1 MAGSDTNTVAEETG
15 WRAFTPAE
23 RRFMAIMVFLYAS
36 GLVAHAVPSL
46 RPLTAFTADVFLLGI
61 NGVLLWFIFRR
72 NADRR
77 LWIWAAAAYLF
88 TFAIEAL
95 GVATGAVFGAYTYGS
110 GMKVQWLGVPLVIA
124 LNWTLLTLGV
134 NDLAAR
140 LFRSPWLIAS
150 AAAVLMAAYDWFIE
164 PVAIALDYWTWAG
177 GNIPLQNY
185 LAWAAVAFVAS
196 VPLHLFRIRFRHPL
210 LPVYLGVQL
219 LYFIVLQFLL
229 V

>member
-1 MAGSDTNTVAEETG
+1 MVGSDTNIPAKETG
-15 WRAFTPAE
+15 WRAFAPAE
-23 RRFMAIMVFLYAS
+23 RLFIVLMVFLYAS

-77 LWIWAAAAYLF
+77 LWIWAAAAYAF

-95 GVATGAVFGAYTYGS
+95 GVATGAIFGAYSYGS

-134 NDLAAR
+134 NELAAR
-140 LFRSPWLIAS
+140 LFRSPWLMAS

-164 PVAIALDYWTWAG
+164 PVAITLDYWTWAG
-177 GNIPLQNY
+177 GDIPLQNY
-185 LAWAAVAFVAS
+185 IAWAAVAFVAS

>member
-1 MAGSDTNTVAEETG
+1 MA
-15 WRAFTPAE
+15 
-23 RRFMAIMVFLYAS
+23 FLYAS

-46 RPLTAFTADVFLLGI
+46 RPLTAFTADIFLLII

-77 LWIWAAAAYLF
+77 LWIWAAAAYAF

-95 GVATGAVFGAYTYGS
+95 GVATGDIFGEYAYGS

-134 NDLAAR
+134 NELAAR
-140 LFRSPWLIAS
+140 LFRSPWLMAS

-177 GNIPLQNY
+177 GEIPVQNY
-185 LAWAAVAFVAS
+185 IAWAVVAFVAS